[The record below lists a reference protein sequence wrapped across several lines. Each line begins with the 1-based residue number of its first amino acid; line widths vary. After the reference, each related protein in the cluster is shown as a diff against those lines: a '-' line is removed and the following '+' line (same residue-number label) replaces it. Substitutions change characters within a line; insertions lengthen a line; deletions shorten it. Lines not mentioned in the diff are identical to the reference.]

1 MAELLY
7 MFKVRKEM
15 KMGEFTIVTDFFDI
29 GRGQDANKELSRTK
43 ERYFEEF
50 SYWAKIRNKLIVYTD
65 PESGKRVKEIRAKYG
80 LLDKTVVVEMKNEEL
95 FEKEGGLL
103 KRMIETS
110 TKESFLNF
118 RYVMNAFSN
127 NPRYDYL
134 WMMKTWFMNDALER
148 GLLSDSV
155 AWVDFGFDHGGRNFI
170 DSNDFDFTWSY
181 DFSEKIQLFCL
192 SDPNKLSGMDS
203 LQMQDDCVM
212 ANIFCVPKSLVPTLW
227 QLVRNAMEALL
238 MLDCVDDD
246 QQLLLMAYKAR
257 PELFEIHISNWS
269 LPMKEYGGSHLKTK
283 ELPKVEVKEP
293 SALQKFKAKIKP
305 YCLWVKDPKREFA
318 KRSYERAGKFYK

>member
-1 MAELLY
+1 
-7 MFKVRKEM
+7 
-15 KMGEFTIVTDFFDI
+15 MGEFTIVTDFFDI

-50 SYWAKIRNKLIVYTD
+50 SYWARIRNKLIVYTD
-65 PESGKRVKEIRAKYG
+65 SKSAERVKEIRAQFG
-80 LLDKTVVVEMKNEEL
+80 LLDKTVVVEIDNL
-95 FEKEGGLL
+95 FEIEGGLL
-103 KRMIETS
+103 ERMIAVS
-110 TKESFLNF
+110 KMESFINF
-118 RYVMNAFSN
+118 RYVTNAFSN

-134 WMMKTWFMNDALER
+134 WMMKSWFMNDALER

-170 DSNDFDFTWSY
+170 DPADFDFTWSY
-181 DFSEKIQLFCL
+181 DFSEKIHLFCL
-192 SDPNKLSGMDS
+192 SDPDKLNAMDS

-212 ANIFCVPKSLVPTLW
+212 ANMFCLPQSLVPTLW

-238 MLDCVDDD
+238 MLDCLDDD

-257 PELFEIHISNWS
+257 PELFETHISNWS
-269 LPMKEYGGSHLKTK
+269 LPMKEYGGSHMKTK
-283 ELPKVEVKEP
+283 ELPPVVITEP

-305 YCLWVKDPKREFA
+305 YCWWVNDPKREFA